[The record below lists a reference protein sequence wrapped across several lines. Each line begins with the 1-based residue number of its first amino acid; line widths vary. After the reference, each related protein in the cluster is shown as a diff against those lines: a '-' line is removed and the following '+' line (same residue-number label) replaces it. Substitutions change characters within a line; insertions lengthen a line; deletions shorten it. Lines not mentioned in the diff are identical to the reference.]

1 MLFRSPRQLLTLVV
15 VLLTMLSVVLLAG
28 QLNLPR
34 SKSDAAMRAAADST
48 PKTRQ
53 NFSAL

>member
-1 MLFRSPRQLLTLVV
+1 MLFRSPWQLLTLVV

-34 SKSDAAMRAAADST
+34 SKSDAAMRTSADAA
-48 PKTRQ
+48 PKTQ
-53 NFSAL
+53 QKFSAL